1 MTVWRRHS
9 ADSQRKP
16 EFDGRAAAEALRR
29 GLTPTARPL
38 RRCAAN
44 YQIPKK
50 LVRFESIQET
60 NVKPIMWA
68 RIPTIVTLVSLHS
81 MPCAGAETTSS
92 KWAKLDD
99 TKLSLTISAQP
110 PGEEPVQVM
119 AKVLFTKQFAV
130 SAVQDP
136 DTATGIRWEH
146 ALLFDLDRMAWYDAA
161 QQRWVDLKSGQAWEK
176 ATLERTKRSLA
187 LSSDE
192 QTRAFIQAI
201 TDPQFDVQKEDDGTI
216 VISNSHLTYSIIPA
230 QKISPELLERF
241 LAYDVLNAYNKGHRR
256 EKVTSN
262 ASSCRRRHF
271 GATQNPPLENDC

>member
-1 MTVWRRHS
+1 
-9 ADSQRKP
+9 
-16 EFDGRAAAEALRR
+16 
-29 GLTPTARPL
+29 
-38 RRCAAN
+38 
-44 YQIPKK
+44 
-50 LVRFESIQET
+50 
-60 NVKPIMWA
+60 MWA

-81 MPCAGAETTSS
+81 MPCAGAETISS

-176 ATLERTKRSLA
+176 ATLERTKRNLA

-241 LAYDVLNAYNKGHRR
+241 LAYDVLNAYNKAIE
-256 EKVTSN
+256 EKKLPPTPQVAVDDILAQHKILPWKMTAKIKTLNGSVVFTTETKVEPFDESDKKLVQD
-262 ASSCRRRHF
+262 AIS
-271 GATQNPPLENDC
+271 GATNDSP